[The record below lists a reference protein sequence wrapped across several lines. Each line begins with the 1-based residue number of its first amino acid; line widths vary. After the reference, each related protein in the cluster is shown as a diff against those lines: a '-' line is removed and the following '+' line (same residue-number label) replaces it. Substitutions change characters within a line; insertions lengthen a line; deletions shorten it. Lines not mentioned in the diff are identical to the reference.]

1 MIDCLISLFKTK
13 YQRVTLKD
21 DHGKGGFYDTLEN
34 VKLFLIAEENPE
46 QYEVSKVIWMSKRQY
61 KELHEFTG
69 F

>member
-1 MIDCLISLFKTK
+1 MIDFLISLFKTK

-21 DHGKGGFYDTLEN
+21 DHGKDGFYDTPENIAIFLLE
-34 VKLFLIAEENPE
+34 EEDPE
-46 QYEVSKVIWMSKRQY
+46 QYEVSKVIWMSKRAY